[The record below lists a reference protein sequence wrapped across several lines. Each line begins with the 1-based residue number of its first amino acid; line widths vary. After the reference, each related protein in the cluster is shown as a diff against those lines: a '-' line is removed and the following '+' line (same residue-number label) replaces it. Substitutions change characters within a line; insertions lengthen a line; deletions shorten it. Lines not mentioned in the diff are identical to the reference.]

1 MMNSLKLYYWSKWNK
16 CRSVRE
22 LLLQEKVKFEERDIY
37 INPLN
42 ADEISEFFGDE
53 NASEIFSSRSPSLKK
68 LGLISD
74 SLNDKQKIKLM
85 SEEPRLIKRP
95 IIVFDGVIFAGI
107 NENSLREEL
116 NKKNLFS

>member
-1 MMNSLKLYYWSKWNK
+1 M
-16 CRSVRE
+16 RE
-22 LLLQEKVKFEERDIY
+22 LLLQEKVKFEERDIF

-42 ADEISEFFGDE
+42 ADEISEVFGDE

-74 SLNDKQKIKLM
+74 SLNDTEKIKLM

-116 NKKNLFS
+116 SKKNLFS

>member
-1 MMNSLKLYYWSKWNK
+1 M
-16 CRSVRE
+16 RE
-22 LLLQEKVKFEERDIY
+22 LLLQEKVKFEERDIF

-42 ADEISEFFGDE
+42 SDEISEVFGDE

-85 SEEPRLIKRP
+85 S
-95 IIVFDGVIFAGI
+95 
-107 NENSLREEL
+107 
-116 NKKNLFS
+116 